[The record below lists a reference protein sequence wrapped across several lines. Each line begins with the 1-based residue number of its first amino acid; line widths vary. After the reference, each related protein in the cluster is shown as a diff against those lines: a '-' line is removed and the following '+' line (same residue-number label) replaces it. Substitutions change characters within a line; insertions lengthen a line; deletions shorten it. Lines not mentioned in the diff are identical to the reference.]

1 MGGVGLRRRVALT
14 LVGAAT
20 LCSLCATLALGER
33 HQQGHLIVA
42 LGGRI
47 SPASLP
53 RHRLAPATV
62 FVSSRLST
70 TDGSTPPRVRRID
83 LAFAGRSMRFGRHG
97 LPVCPRGRLRNA
109 TDAQALAGCGPA
121 LVGHGRL
128 EAELLLPHQA
138 PLRVH
143 ARLLDFNGR
152 APGGGLAVLVH
163 AFSARPPSSFVL
175 SFVAH
180 RGGGGAFPTTLT
192 AAMPRS
198 IGAWPHL
205 TGFQMTLGRR
215 FRHGGAV
222 HSYLNASCPAPPHF
236 TAGFL
241 SFARIAYAFPG
252 GRSISD
258 TIVRGCRVR
267 R

>member
-1 MGGVGLRRRVALT
+1 MFGMAV
-14 LVGAAT
+14 
-20 LCSLCATLALGER
+20 LCSLCAALALGER
-33 HQQGHLIVA
+33 HQQGQLIVA
-42 LGGRI
+42 LDGRI
-47 SPASLP
+47 SPTTLP
-53 RHRLAPATV
+53 RHQLAPVAV

-70 TDGSTPPRVRRID
+70 TDDSSPPRVRRIH
-83 LAFAGRSMRFGRHG
+83 LAFGGRSMRFDRRG
-97 LPVCPRGRLRNA
+97 LPVCPRSRLRSA
-109 TDAQALAGCGPA
+109 TDEQALARCRSA

-138 PLRVH
+138 PLRVQ

-152 APGGGLAVLVH
+152 APGGAPAILVG
-163 AFSARPPSSFVL
+163 AFSTRPPASFVL
-175 SFVAH
+175 TFVAH
-180 RGGGGAFPTTLT
+180 RGGGPFPTTLT

-215 FRHGGAV
+215 FRHKGSAR
-222 HSYLNASCPAPPHF
+222 SYLYASCPAPPHF

-241 SFARIAYAFPG
+241 SFARIAYTFPN
-252 GRSISD
+252 GRQISD
-258 TIVRGCRVR
+258 TIVRGCRAR

>member
-1 MGGVGLRRRVALT
+1 VASVLGV
-14 LVGAAT
+14 AA
-20 LCSLCATLALGER
+20 LCALCAALALGER
-33 HQQGHLIVA
+33 HQQGQLIVA
-42 LGGRI
+42 LDGRI
-47 SPASLP
+47 SPPALP
-53 RHRLAPATV
+53 RHRLAPVTV
-62 FVSSRLST
+62 SLSSRLST
-70 TDGSTPPRVRRID
+70 VGGSPLPRVRRID
-83 LAFAGRSMRFGRHG
+83 LAFGGRSMNFDRRG
-97 LPVCPRGRLRNA
+97 LPVCPRARLRNA
-109 TDAQALAGCGPA
+109 TSEQALARCRSA

-128 EAELLLPHQA
+128 EAELLLPHQT

-152 APGGGLAVLVH
+152 APGGGLAVLVQ
-163 AFSARPPSSFVL
+163 AFSTRPPASFVL

-180 RGGGGAFPTTLT
+180 RGRGSFPTALT
-192 AAMPRS
+192 AAMPQS

-205 TGFQMTLGRR
+205 TAFQTTLGRR

-236 TAGFL
+236 TAGFI
-241 SFARIAYAFPG
+241 SFARIGYAFPG
-252 GRSISD
+252 DRSISD